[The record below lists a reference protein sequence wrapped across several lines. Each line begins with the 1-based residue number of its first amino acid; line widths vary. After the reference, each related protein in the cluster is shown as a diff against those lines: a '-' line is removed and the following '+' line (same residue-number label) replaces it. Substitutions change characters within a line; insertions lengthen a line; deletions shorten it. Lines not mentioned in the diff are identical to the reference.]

1 MLKYPL
7 IYLLVVCGLAN
18 AISVRGQDYPMLHF
32 TIENGLPSNNIYSI
46 YRDHDDFLWVATDK
60 GILRYNGITFERF
73 TTSDGLPD
81 NDVFFFQE
89 DKEHRLWLMCYNGE
103 MCFYKDGI
111 FHTAANTPYLK
122 LPFKHTFCGKIEV
135 EADSSVTFL
144 YVNMPAVISI
154 KDERLRYISFADQL
168 PKPDVDDAIALKMTD
183 QGQYAF
189 VFAKTTY
196 IADTLNGIVA
206 QHGHKIDDYYK
217 YSFNNNQR
225 YLHTP
230 GGIYSMNEDLLLAF
244 INKVIATSTVYTVSR
259 YDNNWFICTD
269 HGLFVNNS
277 IQMLE
282 GNKVTSVT
290 QDAEGNYWIS
300 SLNNGVFYVRRDF
313 LTTAQYS
320 GIYKSQIKYARVAGN
335 DLYYTEDNGNL
346 YRVSGKKRKELVNY
360 VKLAHKF
367 NMQSLIPEHQLGCGP
382 GKLIDEQFNYFS
394 VEYPCGFVVR
404 GINTNSPKIY
414 FHREMRMDNCK
425 EILDAG
431 DKIYMRAGNF
441 INTCQKKDLFAA
453 AIRGGLCVSKT
464 DEKRVY
470 TIALGHDGNLWY
482 SLADSVYKI
491 ENGKPKAQPQFDG
504 TAFKQMYITGDVLAG
519 ISQKNQL
526 VVCDNFNQKITVST
540 YTGDKCVCDKMY
552 KLNDSTFLV
561 STDNQYRLLRVYSSP
576 ARERYSV
583 QVVENTA
590 LPLQAEYVCNNDSLA
605 YFFKNGNLTCIP
617 VSSIFVHTSAPRI
630 YFKYLKTR
638 NNTYP
643 ITTEMVLGY
652 NESKNITISF
662 MPFSFGSRSLKCE
675 YSISKDSSDYWRPVN
690 NNEIN
695 LADAGYGVH
704 IVKVKARTLSGE
716 FCAPYVFRFTV
727 SKPYWATWW
736 FFTLIG
742 LCILLAVMLII
753 RNNRKRVAKE
763 RNYLE
768 KELSN
773 LRLQMN
779 PHFLFNTL
787 NSIYSLSKINSAK
800 TPDMVLK
807 LSEMLR
813 YVTYKSDKPLTT
825 ISEEIEIIDHYVAL
839 QAVRFENRVAI
850 NRQVTIDEPET
861 MIVPLLLLPL
871 IENAYKHG
879 IGMKG
884 DNSFIHISIKL
895 EQKILRMDIR
905 NSIAAESV
913 KQDTG
918 EGLGLTNTRRQL
930 ALLYKEH
937 ELTVSDLNGIFAL
950 QLTINIESYAGAK
963 LSDSR
968 R

>member
-1 MLKYPL
+1 MLKYFL
-7 IYLLVVCGLAN
+7 ICLFVVCGVGG
-18 AISVRGQDYPMLHF
+18 ITHSYGQDYPMLHF

-46 YRDHDDFLWVATDK
+46 YRDHDDFLWLATDK

-89 DKEHRLWLMCYNGE
+89 DKEHRLWMMCYNGE

-144 YVNMPAVISI
+144 YINMPAVISI
-154 KDERLRYISFADQL
+154 KGERLRYTSFADQL
-168 PKPDVDDAIALKMTD
+168 PKPIVDDAIRLKMTD
-183 QGQYAF
+183 HGQYAF
-189 VFAKTTY
+189 VYAKTTY
-196 IADTLNGIVA
+196 IADTLKGIIG
-206 QHGHKIDDYYK
+206 QYPHKIDDYYK
-217 YSFNNNQR
+217 HSFNNNQR
-225 YLHTP
+225 YLYTTA
-230 GGIYSMNEDLLLAF
+230 GIYSMNEDMLLAF
-244 INKVIATSTVYTVSR
+244 TNRVITASTVYNVSR

-277 IQMLE
+277 IQTLQ
-282 GNKVTSVT
+282 GNKITSVT
-290 QDAEGNYWIS
+290 QDAEGNYWMS
-300 SLNNGVFYVRRDF
+300 SLNNGVFYLRRDF
-313 LTTAQYS
+313 LTTAQYK
-320 GIYKSQIKYARVAGN
+320 GVYKSQIKYARVIGK
-335 DLYYTEDNGNL
+335 DLFYTEDNGNL
-346 YRVSGKKRKELVNY
+346 YRISGSKREELVDY

-367 NMQSLIPEHQLGCGP
+367 NLQSLIPEHQLGCGP
-382 GKLIDEQFNYFS
+382 GKLIDNQFNYFA
-394 VEYPCGFVVR
+394 VEYQCGFAIR
-404 GINTNSPKIY
+404 RINTNDPKVY
-414 FHREMRMDNCK
+414 FHKEMRMDNCK
-425 EILDAG
+425 EIMDAD
-431 DKIYMRAGNF
+431 DKIYIRAGNF
-441 INTCQKKDLFAA
+441 IKSYQKKDFFAGA
-453 AIRGGLCVSKT
+453 MPDGISVRKT

-470 TIALGHDGNLWY
+470 TMALGKGGNPWY
-482 SLADSVYKI
+482 SQADSMYKV
-491 ENGKPKAQPQFDG
+491 EDGQPKAQPQFG
-504 TAFKQMYITGDVLAG
+504 NTAFKQMYIMGDVLAG

-526 VVCDNFNQKITVST
+526 VVCNNFEHNISVST
-540 YTGDKCVCDKMY
+540 YTDDKTVCDRMY

-561 STDNQYRLLRVYSSP
+561 STDNQYRLLTLYPSP
-576 ARERYSV
+576 GKQQFNV

-590 LPLQAEYVCNNDSLA
+590 LPLQAEYVCNSDSLC
-605 YFFKNGNLTCIP
+605 YFFKNGNITCMP
-617 VSSIFVHTSAPRI
+617 VSSIFVHTSSPRV

-643 ITTEMVLGY
+643 ITKEMVIGY

-662 MPFSFGSRSLKCE
+662 MPFSFGSRTLVCE

-695 LADAGYGVH
+695 LLDAGYGNH
-704 IVKVKARTLSGE
+704 IVKVRARTRSGE
-716 FCAPYVFRFTV
+716 FSEPYVFSFTI
-727 SKPYWATWW
+727 SKPFWATWW
-736 FFTLIG
+736 FSTLCG
-742 LCILLAVMLII
+742 LAIALSVVLII

-787 NSIYSLSKINSAK
+787 NSIYSLSKINSSK

-825 ISEEIEIIDHYVAL
+825 ISEEIEIIDNYIGL
-839 QAVRFENRVAI
+839 QAVRFESRVEI
-850 NRQVTIDEPET
+850 KRQVTIDEPDT
-861 MIVPLLLLPL
+861 LIVPLLLLPL

-884 DNSFIHISIKL
+884 DNSFIHISITL
-895 EQKILRMDIR
+895 EQKILRMEIR
-905 NSIAAESV
+905 NSIASESV
-913 KQDTG
+913 KHEAG

-937 ELTVSDLNGIFAL
+937 ELIVSDLNGIFAL
-950 QLTINIESYAGAK
+950 QLMINISSYAGAK

-968 R
+968 G